1 MQNGWQQDE
10 LRELLAWGAVW
21 EAVGCQFVFENRI
34 GVQKYSSPIILCQIK
49 YPKYRKHG
57 VSGGL
62 KMAVLVCIN
71 NARL

>member
-1 MQNGWQQDE
+1 MYNWRKGSKK
-10 LRELLAWGAVW
+10 LSKGI
-21 EAVGCQFVFENRI
+21 FENRI
-34 GVQKYSSPIILCQIK
+34 AVQKYSSPIILCQIK
-49 YPKYRKHG
+49 CPKYRKHG